1 MQQAFQPHTLNWKR
15 LQDACRE
22 IKKIIKFLNNID
34 IETPEQ
40 LAFLQEKNC
49 DLYRGYIKSP
59 PLPAEA
65 LVERFQ
71 EQGFN

>member
-1 MQQAFQPHTLNWKR
+1 MKS
-15 LQDACRE
+15 
-22 IKKIIKFLNNID
+22 KKIMELLNNIGV
-34 IETPEQ
+34 ETPEQ

-49 DLYRGYIKSP
+49 DLYRSYIKSP

-65 LVERFQ
+65 LVQLLQ